1 MMPLAEDKPR
11 PEPMQTLAR
20 EASFQ
25 GVGAHTGAEVR
36 ARLRPSGQGRIIFRR
51 MDLGGREVSVDPAR
65 AEASRCTVLSE
76 DGVKIRTVEHLLAA
90 LLMGGVDSVEVELD
104 GEEIPILDGSAAPLV
119 DIILEAGLQP
129 LSEPRRSFQ
138 VKQSLRVEDGRSAV
152 AFEPGSIF
160 EVFYEIDYPHPLIGK
175 QELAICLDSEAFRTQ
190 VAPARTFGF
199 LKDAERL
206 RAMGLAR
213 GSSLENTVVLDDRG
227 LVNPP
232 LRFPDEFVRHK
243 ILDLIGDLALLG
255 APLQGRV
262 TASRAGH
269 SLHLRAVQALRGGA
283 GGVDFS

>member
-1 MMPLAEDKPR
+1 MPPAKDKPR
-11 PEPMQTLAR
+11 PEQMQTLAR
-20 EASFQ
+20 EACFA
-25 GVGAHTGAEVR
+25 GVGAHTGTEVR
-36 ARLRPSGQGRIIFRR
+36 VRLRPSGQGRVVFRR
-51 MDLGGREVSVDPAR
+51 MDLGGREVSVHPAR
-65 AEASRCTVLSE
+65 AESSQCTVLSE
-76 DGVKIRTVEHLLAA
+76 GGVKIRTVEHLLAA

-104 GEEIPILDGSAAPLV
+104 GEEIPILDGSAGPLV
-119 DIILEAGLQP
+119 DMILEAGLRP

-138 VKQSLRVEDGRSAV
+138 VKKPLRVEDGRSAV
-152 AFEPGSIF
+152 SFEPASIF
-160 EVFYEIDYPHPLIGK
+160 EVSYEIEYQHPFIGK
-175 QELAICLDSEAFRTQ
+175 QKLALSLDWEVFRTQ

-213 GSSLENTVVLDDRG
+213 GSSVENTVVLDDKG

-243 ILDLIGDLALLG
+243 VLDLIGDLALLG

-269 SLHLRAVQALRGGA
+269 SLHLRAVQALLREA
-283 GGVDFS
+283 GDVDFP